1 MQAVQHYGFYIASF
15 ILALG
20 ALVAF
25 HEFGHF
31 WVARRAG
38 VKVLKFSIGFGPKIV
53 GRQIGETEYLLS
65 AIPLGGYVK
74 MLGEDSGEEIS
85 EEDKRRSFS
94 HAPLYKRF
102 AIVAAGPVFNLL
114 LAYLIFTVWLAT
126 SSIPLFVPSFADLA
140 PTVETVIAGSPA
152 EAGKVKS
159 GDKIIQIGD
168 KHINT
173 WNEMTEIV
181 KRSPGKPLPVVVER
195 EGRTES
201 LTITPGSRKETQ
213 SDGTEIEIGQI
224 GITKS
229 NKALLDSKHPI
240 LAPWDGL
247 RATWGWTQL
256 TIVGIWK
263 MITRE
268 VSADNIG
275 GPLTIAKISGDAATQ
290 GFSNY
295 IFLIAILS
303 INLGVLN
310 LLPVPVLDGGHLA
323 FFTLEAILRR
333 PVSIRSREVAQQ
345 IGIFLLICLML
356 YAFKNDILN
365 VWPK

>member
-1 MQAVQHYGFYIASF
+1 MQAVQHYGFYVAAF
-15 ILALG
+15 VLALG

-53 GRQIGETEYLLS
+53 GRQIGETEYLVS

-229 NKALLDSKHPI
+229 NKALLDSKHLI

-247 RATWGWTQL
+247 RATWGWTKL

>member
-1 MQAVQHYGFYIASF
+1 MQAIQHYGFYIIAF
-15 ILALG
+15 VVALG

-38 VKVLKFSIGFGPKIV
+38 VKVLKFSIGFGPKIA

-85 EEDKRRSFS
+85 EADKQRSFS

-114 LAYLIFTVWLAT
+114 LAYLIFTAWLAT
-126 SSIPLFVPSFADLA
+126 GAPLFVPSFADLA
-140 PTVETVIAGSPA
+140 PTVETVVAGSPA
-152 EAGKVKS
+152 EAGGMKS
-159 GDKIIQIGD
+159 GDKIVQIAD
-168 KHINT
+168 KRINT

-181 KRSPGKPLPVVVER
+181 KKSPGKTLPLLIER
-195 EGRTES
+195 DGRTER
-201 LTITPGSRKETQ
+201 LTILPGSRKETQ
-213 SDGTEIEIGQI
+213 PDGTEIEIGQI
-224 GITKS
+224 GITKL
-229 NKALLDSKHPI
+229 NKALLDSENPI
-240 LAPWDGL
+240 FAPWDGL
-247 RATWGWTQL
+247 RATWGWTKL
-256 TIVGIWK
+256 TILGIAK

-268 VSADNIG
+268 ISADNIG
-275 GPLTIAKISGDAATQ
+275 GPLTIAKISGDAASQ

-323 FFTLEAILRR
+323 FFTLEAVMRR

>member
-1 MQAVQHYGFYIASF
+1 
-15 ILALG
+15 
-20 ALVAF
+20 
-25 HEFGHF
+25 
-31 WVARRAG
+31 
-38 VKVLKFSIGFGPKIV
+38 
-53 GRQIGETEYLLS
+53 
-65 AIPLGGYVK
+65 
-74 MLGEDSGEEIS
+74 
-85 EEDKRRSFS
+85 
-94 HAPLYKRF
+94 
-102 AIVAAGPVFNLL
+102 
-114 LAYLIFTVWLAT
+114 
-126 SSIPLFVPSFADLA
+126 
-140 PTVETVIAGSPA
+140 
-152 EAGKVKS
+152 
-159 GDKIIQIGD
+159 
-168 KHINT
+168 
-173 WNEMTEIV
+173 
-181 KRSPGKPLPVVVER
+181 
-195 EGRTES
+195 
-201 LTITPGSRKETQ
+201 
-213 SDGTEIEIGQI
+213 
-224 GITKS
+224 
-229 NKALLDSKHPI
+229 
-240 LAPWDGL
+240 
-247 RATWGWTQL
+247 
-256 TIVGIWK
+256 

>member
-15 ILALG
+15 VLALG

-31 WVARRAG
+31 WVARRMG

-114 LAYLIFTVWLAT
+114 LAYLIFTAWLAT
-126 SSIPLFVPSFADLA
+126 SSTPLFVPSFADLA
-140 PTVETVIAGSPA
+140 PTVESVVAGSPA
-152 EAGKVKS
+152 EAGKVKN
-159 GDKIIQIGD
+159 GDKIVQIGD
-168 KHINT
+168 KRINT

-181 KRSPGKPLPVVVER
+181 KRSPGKALPVVVER

-229 NKALLDSKHPI
+229 NKALLDSKHPL

-247 RATWGWTQL
+247 RATWGWTKL

>member
-1 MQAVQHYGFYIASF
+1 MQSILHYARYAAWFVV
-15 ILALG
+15 ALG
-20 ALVAF
+20 FLVAF

-31 WVARRAG
+31 WVARRMG

-85 EEDKRRSFS
+85 EADKRRSFS

-114 LAYLIFTVWLAT
+114 LAYLIFTTWLAT

-140 PTVETVIAGSPA
+140 PTVETVVTGSPA
-152 EAGKVKS
+152 EAAKVKG

-168 KHINT
+168 KRINT

-181 KRSPGKPLPVVVER
+181 KRSPGKPLSVVVER
-195 EGRTES
+195 DGRPET

-213 SDGTEIEIGQI
+213 SDGTEIEVGQI

-229 NKALLDSKHPI
+229 NKALLDSKYGI

-247 RATWGWTQL
+247 RATWGWTKL
-256 TIVGIWK
+256 TLVGIWK

-275 GPLTIAKISGDAATQ
+275 GPLTIAKISGDAAAQ
-290 GFSNY
+290 GYSNY

-365 VWPK
+365 VWLK

>member
-1 MQAVQHYGFYIASF
+1 MQAIQHYGFYIIAF
-15 ILALG
+15 VVALG

-38 VKVLKFSIGFGPKIV
+38 VKVLKFSIGFGPKIA

-85 EEDKRRSFS
+85 EADKQRSFS

-114 LAYLIFTVWLAT
+114 LAYLIFTAWLAT
-126 SSIPLFVPSFADLA
+126 GAPLFVPSFADLA
-140 PTVETVIAGSPA
+140 PTVETVVAGSPA
-152 EAGKVKS
+152 EAGVMKN
-159 GDKIIQIGD
+159 GDNIIQIAD
-168 KHINT
+168 KRINT

-181 KRSPGKPLPVVVER
+181 KKSPGKTLPVVIER
-195 EGRTES
+195 DGRTER
-201 LTITPGSRKETQ
+201 LTILPGSRKETQ
-213 SDGTEIEIGQI
+213 PDGTEIEIGQI
-224 GITKS
+224 GITKL
-229 NKALLDSKHPI
+229 NKALLDSENPI
-240 LAPWDGL
+240 FAPWDGL
-247 RATWGWTQL
+247 RATWGWTKL
-256 TIVGIWK
+256 TILGIAK

-268 VSADNIG
+268 ISADNIG
-275 GPLTIAKISGDAATQ
+275 GPLTIAKISGDAASQ

-323 FFTLEAILRR
+323 FFTLEAVMRR

>member
-1 MQAVQHYGFYIASF
+1 MELIQHYGFYIASF
-15 ILALG
+15 VVALG

-31 WVARRAG
+31 WVARRSG

-65 AIPLGGYVK
+65 MIPLGGYVK
-74 MLGEDSGEEIS
+74 MLGEDAGEDIS

-114 LAYLIFTVWLAT
+114 LAYIVFTVWLAT
-126 SSIPLFVPSFADLA
+126 GAPLFVPSFADLA
-140 PTVETVIAGSPA
+140 PSVESVVAGSPA
-152 EAGKVKS
+152 ASAGLRS
-159 GDKIIQIGD
+159 GDKVTQIGD
-168 KHINT
+168 KRITT
-173 WNEMTEIV
+173 WNEMTDLV
-181 KRSPGKPLPVVVER
+181 KKNPGKPLPVVVER
-195 EGRTES
+195 EGQPIS
-201 LTITPGSRKETQ
+201 LTITPASKKETS
-213 SDGTEIEIGQI
+213 SDGTEIEVGQI
-224 GITKS
+224 GITKA
-229 NKALLDSKHPI
+229 NKAI
-240 LAPWDGL
+240 LQSDNPAMAVVDGVQ
-247 RATWGWTQL
+247 ATWGWTKL
-256 TIVGIWK
+256 TFMGIVK

-268 VSADNIG
+268 ISPDNIG
-275 GPLTIAKISGDAATQ
+275 GPLTIAKISGDAASQ

-310 LLPVPVLDGGHLA
+310 LLPIPVLDGGHLA
-323 FFTLEAILRR
+323 FFTLEAVLRR

-345 IGIFLLICLML
+345 VGIFLLICLML
-356 YAFKNDILN
+356 YAFRNDILN

>member
-1 MQAVQHYGFYIASF
+1 MV
-15 ILALG
+15 ALG

-38 VKVLKFSIGFGPKIV
+38 VKVLKFSIGFGPKIA

-85 EEDKRRSFS
+85 EADKQRSFS

-114 LAYLIFTVWLAT
+114 LAYLIFTAWLAT
-126 SSIPLFVPSFADLA
+126 GAPLFVPSFADLA
-140 PTVETVIAGSPA
+140 PTVETVVAGSPA
-152 EAGKVKS
+152 EAGGMKS
-159 GDKIIQIGD
+159 GDKIVQIAD
-168 KHINT
+168 KRINT

-181 KRSPGKPLPVVVER
+181 KKSPGKTLPLLIER
-195 EGRTES
+195 DGRTAR
-201 LTITPGSRKETQ
+201 LTILPGSRKETQ
-213 SDGTEIEIGQI
+213 PDGTEIEIGQI
-224 GITKS
+224 GITKL
-229 NKALLDSKHPI
+229 NKALLDSENPI
-240 LAPWDGL
+240 FAPWDGL
-247 RATWGWTQL
+247 RATWGWTKL
-256 TIVGIWK
+256 TILGIAK

-268 VSADNIG
+268 ISADNIG
-275 GPLTIAKISGDAATQ
+275 GPLTIAKISGDAASQ

-323 FFTLEAILRR
+323 FFTLEAVMRR

>member
-1 MQAVQHYGFYIASF
+1 MQAVQHYGFYVLTF
-15 ILALG
+15 VVALG

-31 WVARRAG
+31 WVARRCG
-38 VKVLKFSIGFGPKIV
+38 VKVLKISIGFGPKLV
-53 GRQIGETEYLLS
+53 GRQIGDTEYLIS

-85 EEDKRRSFS
+85 EEDKKRAFS
-94 HAPLYKRF
+94 HAPLYKRA

-114 LAYLIFTVWLAT
+114 LAYLIFTAWLAGGA
-126 SSIPLFVPSFADLA
+126 PLFVPSFADLA
-140 PTVETVIAGSPA
+140 PTVESVVAGSPA
-152 EAGKVKS
+152 EAAGVMG
-159 GDKIIQIGD
+159 GDRIVQIGD

-173 WNEMTEIV
+173 WNEMTDIV
-181 KRSPGKPLPVVVER
+181 KRSPGKPLPVVVQR
-195 EGRTES
+195 NGQTQT
-201 LTITPGSRKETQ
+201 LTIVPGTRKETQ
-213 SDGTEIEIGQI
+213 SDGTEIEVGQI
-224 GITKS
+224 GITKA
-229 NKALLDSKHPI
+229 NKALLGGEHRI
-240 LAPWDGL
+240 LAPIDGL
-247 RATWGWTQL
+247 RATWGWTKL

-275 GPLTIAKISGDAATQ
+275 GPLTIAKISGDAASQ

-295 IFLIAILS
+295 VFLIAILS

-310 LLPVPVLDGGHLA
+310 LLPIPVLDGGHLA
-323 FFTLEAILRR
+323 FFGLEAVLRR
-333 PVSIRSREVAQQ
+333 PISLRSREVAQQ

-356 YAFKNDILN
+356 YAFRNDILN